1 VQSNSDLPRLTQQD
15 EGIIAAIKLANENS
29 EKSETRPTGGLTG
42 SPAGQPALPAQ
53 MMVFKGETAA
63 GLALWAH

>member
-15 EGIIAAIKLANENS
+15 DGIIAAIKLANEKLGEVGNP
-29 EKSETRPTGGLTG
+29 PTGGSTG
-42 SPAGQPALPAQ
+42 SAAGQPALPAQ